1 MAEDYFGIVGT
12 TQAGA
17 YRVEAVVAEGGFGVV
32 YRAYHDA
39 FQAPVALKCLKIPMA
54 MNSEHQAEFL
64 VKFREEAALLFRLSA
79 SIPAVVRPLHVDR
92 LITPDGRFVPFMA
105 LEWLEGEGLDQM
117 INRRAAAGMP
127 ALGFKKVVRLLSPV
141 ARALARAHHFPGPN
155 GPVAIIHRDIKP
167 DNIFIARVNGEE
179 VVKIFDFGIAKAR
192 SVATQVAGKVSQGGS
207 MTAFTP
213 GYGAPEQWLPKRFGQ
228 TGPWTDVFGL
238 ALTVLEASSGR
249 AIIDGDTA
257 GMMGTACDEKRR
269 PSPRNEG
276 MEVTDDLEAVFLG
289 ALAVDPRRRYPDAGA
304 FWDALE
310 TALGLEMSATPTM
323 GGTIRTRDMRSDGPP
338 AGRIESTSTRPA
350 PPSIRPAAGT
360 PAVVTPIAPIA
371 LPSIPDIEL
380 GPVPQKR
387 VGSGE
392 HAAVRA
398 PEAAAA
404 PPPPAARVAPP
415 PVAPDSSASSDD
427 GEPSM
432 IIALDEQANVRL
444 QKTGAEPSPPS
455 RSSAD
460 VTGSRMAMT
469 SSGSHPR
476 PSGLTSS
483 GAHPRPASMS
493 SSAATHGAQA
503 ASKAMDAP
511 MPRRA
516 RQATQLDRIRVPMYI
531 GFAGLV
537 IVVLEQLYDK
547 VAGGGLLALG
557 PLRITYVAGA
567 LIAFGVLGV
576 MKRLIFADG

>member
-39 FQAPVALKCLKIPMA
+39 FQAPVALKCLKIPGA
-54 MNSEHQAEFL
+54 MNADHQQEFL

-105 LEWLEGEGLDQM
+105 LEWLEGEGLDQL

-127 ALGFKKVVRLLSPV
+127 PLGMKKVVRLLSPV

-155 GPVAIIHRDIKP
+155 GPVAIVHRDIKP

-228 TGPWTDVFGL
+228 SGPWTDVFGL

-276 MEVTDDLEAVFLG
+276 MEVTDEVEAVFLG

-323 GGTIRTRDMRSDGPP
+323 GGTIRARDLRSDGPP
-338 AGRIESTSTRPA
+338 AGRVETTSTRPA
-350 PPSIRPAAGT
+350 PPSIRPAAGS
-360 PAVVTPIAPIA
+360 PAIAPIA
-371 LPSIPDIEL
+371 AMPLPSIPDIEL
-380 GPVPQKR
+380 GPVPPKR
-387 VGSGE
+387 SGSGQ
-392 HAAVRA
+392 HPAVR
-398 PEAAAA
+398 PEAAPS

-415 PVAPDSSASSDD
+415 PAPDSRSSEDD
-427 GEPSM
+427 EEPSFQ
-432 IIALDEQANVRL
+432 IALDEGANVRSP
-444 QKTGAEPSPPS
+444 KTGAEPAPQSRGPADATGARQALSTSGTHHRPSPS
-455 RSSAD
+455 G
-460 VTGSRMAMT
+460 T
-469 SSGSHPR
+469 SGSHPR
-476 PSGLTSS
+476 PALSTSGV
-483 GAHPRPASMS
+483 H
-493 SSAATHGAQA
+493 QA
-503 ASKAMDAP
+503 PPASKAMDAP

-516 RQATQLDRIRVPMYI
+516 RQPTQLDRIRVPLYV
-531 GFAGLV
+531 GFGGLV
-537 IVVLEQLYDK
+537 VIVLEQIYDK

-557 PLRITYVAGA
+557 PLRVTYIAGG

-576 MKRLIFADG
+576 MKRLIADG